1 MKTLITKYLQSKEKT
16 TAAPVLR
23 MIHDVLASFHEFCS
37 EAQPKPAAPASLVD
51 ELKKII
57 SLAYRSPE
65 CGMPFVV
72 GIGPIE
78 ELVEKYARFT
88 PTPDDGGLRD
98 ELDKLHRDG
107 VNSNFTCSPCGIVL
121 EIENILRRH
130 PHPAQENKGPKK

>member
-23 MIHDVLASFHEFCS
+23 MTYDVLAEFEKFCY
-37 EAQPKPAAPASLVD
+37 AVQPKAPPNIINNELDIWKAKYYHASRVVD
-51 ELKKII
+51 ELSKLCATKEMMQTKTII
-57 SLAYRSPE
+57 
-65 CGMPFVV
+65 
-72 GIGPIE
+72 
-78 ELVEKYARFT
+78 FT